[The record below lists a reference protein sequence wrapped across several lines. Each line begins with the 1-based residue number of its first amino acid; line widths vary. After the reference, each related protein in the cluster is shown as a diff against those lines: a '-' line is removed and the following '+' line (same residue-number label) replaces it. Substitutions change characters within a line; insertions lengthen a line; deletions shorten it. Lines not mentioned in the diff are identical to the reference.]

1 MVNKGSASL
10 PRVPHAAQ
18 LTNKVGGGGHGG
30 RQRCCQPVSGPL
42 HLDPNAGGKGES
54 EAQESKELGEMGRR
68 AALIRDSIRSKLIS
82 LF

>member
-18 LTNKVGGGGHGG
+18 LTNKVVVVGGGGRDGG
-30 RQRCCQPVSGPL
+30 RQRCCQPASGPL

-54 EAQESKELGEMGRR
+54 EVQESKELAEMGKR
-68 AALIRDSIRSKLIS
+68 AALNWRFHQI
-82 LF
+82 